1 MTDLLSI
8 GASGARAYQ
17 SALATTSDNI
27 ANAGTTGYSRRVATV
42 REVVAIGGN
51 TSATTS
57 GLGANVGGVVRSAD
71 QFRAAE
77 VRSSSSDLARSMAGA
92 TWLSRIDTGL
102 TQNNLGGQ
110 LTAFFTSAKAVAAD
124 PTALPARATML
135 ENASGVAAA
144 FNATGK
150 ALDNAMTDLKASA
163 DTAVTQL
170 NNLSASLAKVNA
182 GLARANDGTAG
193 QAALLDQRDQMLE
206 QMSALTDVTVSFDSY
221 GRATVQAGNATGP
234 KLVEGANAAIVSQT
248 SNDEGAFAFTARQAD
263 GSVQGMAP
271 NGGALAGIAESG
283 ARLSAA
289 RDEIGRMAQDFAEGV
304 NAVQAAGNDLQG
316 NGGQPIFTVGD
327 PAYRLSVAMTDP
339 RGIAAAASG
348 GGTRDNSN
356 LAGLDALRTS
366 GNFEQGVT
374 DLTAA
379 NGAALAGR
387 NSIVDA
393 QTSIR
398 DSAVSA
404 RDSVSGVNVDEEAVD
419 LMRFQQAYQ
428 ASARVIQVARETLQ
442 SILDIR

>member
-27 ANAGTTGYSRRVATV
+27 ANAATVGYSRRVATV
-42 REVVAIGGN
+42 REVVATGGN
-51 TSATTS
+51 TSAISS
-57 GLGANVGGVVRSAD
+57 GLGANVGGVTRAAD
-71 QFRAAE
+71 AFRATE
-77 VRSSSSDLARSMAGA
+77 VRTASSDLARTLAGA
-92 TWLSRIDTGL
+92 AWLGRIDSGL
-102 TQNNLGGQ
+102 TQNKLGDQ

-135 ENASGVAAA
+135 ENASSVAAA
-144 FNATGK
+144 FGATGK
-150 ALDNAMTDLKASA
+150 ALDGAMADLKASA
-163 DTAVTQL
+163 ETGVTQL

-182 GLARANDGTAG
+182 GLARATDGTAG

-206 QMSALTDVTVSFDSY
+206 QMSALTDVTVSFDTY
-221 GRATVQAGNATGP
+221 GRATVQAGNSAGP
-234 KLVEGANAAIVSQT
+234 TLVEGAQSAIVSQV
-248 SNDEGAFAFTARQAD
+248 SNDEGTFSFSVKQAS
-263 GSVQGMAP
+263 GAVQTMAP

-283 ARLSAA
+283 SRIAAA
-289 RDEIGRMAQDFAEGV
+289 RDQISQMAQSFAEGV
-304 NAVQAAGNDLQG
+304 NAVQAAGADLQG
-316 NGGQPIFTVGD
+316 NAGQPVFSVGD
-327 PAYRLSVAMTDP
+327 PAYNLTVVMTDP
-339 RGIAAAASG
+339 RGIAAAAPG

-356 LAGLDALRTS
+356 LAGFDTLRTS
-366 GNFEQGVT
+366 GNYEQQVT

-379 NGAALAGR
+379 NGAALSGR
-387 NSIVDA
+387 NSVADA

-404 RDSVSGVNVDEEAVD
+404 RDSVSGVNIDEEAVD

-428 ASARVIQVARETLQ
+428 ASTRVIQVARETLQ